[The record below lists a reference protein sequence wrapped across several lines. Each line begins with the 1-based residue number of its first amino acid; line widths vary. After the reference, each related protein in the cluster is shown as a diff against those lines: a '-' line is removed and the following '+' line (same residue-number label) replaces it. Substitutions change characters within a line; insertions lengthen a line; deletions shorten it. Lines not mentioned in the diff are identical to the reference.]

1 MFPVLAGRPARAI
14 FQQEESR
21 VPSLS
26 DWYSAALGVSPYP
39 YQQRLADEPWPDVLE
54 IPTGLG
60 KTAAILLAWLHKRQ
74 RQDAHTP
81 RRLVW
86 CLPMRVLVEQT
97 ARLARQWTATL
108 AGAGL
113 LSRAPAVH
121 VLMGGDVARDW
132 DLRPED
138 DAILIGT
145 QDQLLS
151 RALNRGYAMSRFRWP
166 LDFALLHN
174 DAFWVFDEVQLMG
187 AGLPTSTQLEAFRQ
201 RFGVAL
207 PCRSLWCSATLH
219 PRWLASVDF
228 AARCPAPQMRT
239 LDAVDTTFPQ
249 VIRRIHAAKRLQPLA
264 IRKTKDLAASILKE
278 HRPGTLTLVIRNRV
292 KDAVDLFATLKK
304 DKKAPPLCL
313 LHSRFR
319 PADRGRVLEE
329 ALSVPGEA
337 GRIIVTTQVVEAG
350 VDISAATLFTDL
362 APWSSL
368 VQRFGRCN
376 RAGELE
382 DARIFWL
389 DAPCKTEQAARPYTP
404 AALARARALLSG
416 LEDAAP
422 ALLPRSEDRDD
433 AHAVLRAPDLF
444 DLFDTTPDLAGADID
459 VSRFIRESDDTD
471 VQAFWRTW
479 PGDMPGGD
487 MPGPAREELCP
498 VPLGEMRAFLKD
510 KRQHAWVWDSL
521 EGHWQEVHRL
531 RPGMVVLLRDTAG
544 GYAPHSGWDSAAT
557 ARVAPVIPAAPA
569 PVPTGLDSDTHS
581 HAAWQSLQEHGERT
595 LSALQALL
603 SNLDGPVPP
612 DYGGM
617 TGARHMP
624 FFRRP
629 VRPRIPGRSG
639 PRRHK
644 CGLMPDAVSVTS
656 WPRPWPCCIRGTM
669 IWSCIWRRR
678 ITARYAFPC
687 GPCPM
692 NKPLPGYAASR
703 AASMKGTACPRWTGC
718 PASLCPWPA
727 WSWGFPNRAPA
738 GPTA

>member
-132 DLRPED
+132 DLRTED

-228 AARCPAPQMRT
+228 AAARWAR
-239 LDAVDTTFPQ
+239 
-249 VIRRIHAAKRLQPLA
+249 
-264 IRKTKDLAASILKE
+264 
-278 HRPGTLTLVIRNRV
+278 
-292 KDAVDLFATLKK
+292 
-304 DKKAPPLCL
+304 
-313 LHSRFR
+313 LHSTEARQPNDGRFLVVRDLGEWMSRHAHEVEKQCLFFAEQDQVPQALARFR
-319 PADRGRVLEE
+319 AM
-329 ALSVPGEA
+329 PGVEVVQ
-337 GRIIVTTQVVEAG
+337 GSPENIEVTAAG
-350 VDISAATLFTDL
+350 VDKGEALLTLADRLGIPRAQTLAVGDSENDRAMLEKAGVAAVM
-362 APWSSL
+362 ANGMP
-368 VQRFGRCN
+368 Q
-376 RAGELE
+376 
-382 DARIFWL
+382 I
-389 DAPCKTEQAARPYTP
+389 K
-404 AALARARALLSG
+404 ALADLVTTADCDHDGVAEVFETLG
-416 LEDAAP
+416 L
-422 ALLPRSEDRDD
+422 
-433 AHAVLRAPDLF
+433 
-444 DLFDTTPDLAGADID
+444 
-459 VSRFIRESDDTD
+459 
-471 VQAFWRTW
+471 
-479 PGDMPGGD
+479 
-487 MPGPAREELCP
+487 
-498 VPLGEMRAFLKD
+498 
-510 KRQHAWVWDSL
+510 
-521 EGHWQEVHRL
+521 
-531 RPGMVVLLRDTAG
+531 
-544 GYAPHSGWDSAAT
+544 
-557 ARVAPVIPAAPA
+557 
-569 PVPTGLDSDTHS
+569 
-581 HAAWQSLQEHGERT
+581 
-595 LSALQALL
+595 
-603 SNLDGPVPP
+603 
-612 DYGGM
+612 
-617 TGARHMP
+617 
-624 FFRRP
+624 
-629 VRPRIPGRSG
+629 
-639 PRRHK
+639 
-644 CGLMPDAVSVTS
+644 
-656 WPRPWPCCIRGTM
+656 
-669 IWSCIWRRR
+669 
-678 ITARYAFPC
+678 
-687 GPCPM
+687 
-692 NKPLPGYAASR
+692 
-703 AASMKGTACPRWTGC
+703 
-718 PASLCPWPA
+718 
-727 WSWGFPNRAPA
+727 
-738 GPTA
+738 

>member
-174 DAFWVFDEVQLMG
+174 DTFWVFDEVQLMG

-228 AARCPAPQMRT
+228 AARCPAPQLRT

-404 AALARARALLSG
+404 AALARARALLSR

-422 ALLPRSEDRDD
+422 ALLPRS
-433 AHAVLRAPDLF
+433 LRLRTACDLRL
-444 DLFDTTPDLAGADID
+444 D
-459 VSRFIRESDDTD
+459 
-471 VQAFWRTW
+471 
-479 PGDMPGGD
+479 
-487 MPGPAREELCP
+487 
-498 VPLGEMRAFLKD
+498 GEPRLSGM
-510 KRQHAWVWDSL
+510 DSL
-521 EGHWQEVHRL
+521 PTEAE
-531 RPGMVVLLRDTAG
+531 LLA
-544 GYAPHSGWDSAAT
+544 
-557 ARVAPVIPAAPA
+557 
-569 PVPTGLDSDTHS
+569 
-581 HAAWQSLQEHGERT
+581 
-595 LSALQALL
+595 ALQQAVAACAPLFAQP
-603 SNLDGPVPP
+603 PVTRLQAPITVKN
-612 DYGGM
+612 D
-617 TGARHMP
+617 
-624 FFRRP
+624 
-629 VRPRIPGRSG
+629 
-639 PRRHK
+639 K
-644 CGLMPDAVSVTS
+644 NKDAANDSTDS
-656 WPRPWPCCIRGTM
+656 EE
-669 IWSCIWRRR
+669 
-678 ITARYAFPC
+678 A
-687 GPCPM
+687 
-692 NKPLPGYAASR
+692 
-703 AASMKGTACPRWTGC
+703 
-718 PASLCPWPA
+718 
-727 WSWGFPNRAPA
+727 
-738 GPTA
+738 

>member
-1 MFPVLAGRPARAI
+1 M
-14 FQQEESR
+14 
-21 VPSLS
+21 
-26 DWYSAALGVSPYP
+26 
-39 YQQRLADEPWPDVLE
+39 LE

-86 CLPMRVLVEQT
+86 CLPMRVLVEQA
-97 ARLARQWTATL
+97 ARLARQWTTAL

-201 RFGVAL
+201 RFGSAL

-228 AARCPAPQMRT
+228 AARCPAPQLRT
-239 LDAVDTTFPQ
+239 LDAADMAFPQ
-249 VIRRIHAAKRLQPLA
+249 VVRRIHAAKRLQPLV
-264 IRKTKDLAASILKE
+264 IKKIKDLAVSVLKE

-292 KDAVDLFATLKK
+292 KEAVDLFATLKK

-319 PADRGRVLEE
+319 PVDRGRVLEE
-329 ALSVPGEA
+329 ALSAPGEA
-337 GRIIVTTQVVEAG
+337 GCIIITTQVVEAG

-382 DARIFWL
+382 DAASSGW
-389 DAPCKTEQAARPYTP
+389 TSP
-404 AALARARALLSG
+404 AGRNR
-416 LEDAAP
+416 
-422 ALLPRSEDRDD
+422 R
-433 AHAVLRAPDLF
+433 
-444 DLFDTTPDLAGADID
+444 
-459 VSRFIRESDDTD
+459 
-471 VQAFWRTW
+471 
-479 PGDMPGGD
+479 
-487 MPGPAREELCP
+487 PART
-498 VPLGEMRAFLKD
+498 R
-510 KRQHAWVWDSL
+510 R
-521 EGHWQEVHRL
+521 RL
-531 RPGMVVLLRDTAG
+531 
-544 GYAPHSGWDSAAT
+544 
-557 ARVAPVIPAAPA
+557 
-569 PVPTGLDSDTHS
+569 
-581 HAAWQSLQEHGERT
+581 
-595 LSALQALL
+595 
-603 SNLDGPVPP
+603 
-612 DYGGM
+612 
-617 TGARHMP
+617 
-624 FFRRP
+624 
-629 VRPRIPGRSG
+629 
-639 PRRHK
+639 
-644 CGLMPDAVSVTS
+644 
-656 WPRPWPCCIRGTM
+656 WPRPARCSPGWRMPRPPCCPAAKTGTM
-669 IWSCIWRRR
+669 P
-678 ITARYAFPC
+678 TPC
-687 GPCPM
+687 CAPLTSSIFSTPR
-692 NKPLPGYAASR
+692 PILPGRTSTFPASSGKVTIPTCR
-703 AASMKGTACPRWTGC
+703 PSGVLGRETSPAGTC
-718 PASLCPWPA
+718 PAR
-727 WSWGFPNRAPA
+727 RARSCAPCR
-738 GPTA
+738 